1 MREIWRGG
9 LALAQ
14 NDFGSCVALAGADNF
29 VQKIKNRA
37 IYCEALTWR
46 GFDFE
51 LFNGSFRAVF
61 SQNRLFFKA
70 NSVLNFSFMHPA
82 LQKKYA
88 QFNTTLHVK
97 FGKFL
102 QISSAKFAIYLAI
115 FKFIFARL
123 TSGNFIFTL
132 KICFASLI
140 KFALL
145 SLTIKTIKAC
155 NKCARK
161 PIFTPLQAIW
171 LLDLKINLFLNLRLK
186 LIANLQ
192 LLDFISEI
200 NLPLNQRRN
209 LSKNLILIFQTDLN
223 ENLHLNLEPN
233 LSMILCHL
241 RPNLHYFF
249 NINSPLQRRNLSK
262 NLLLSSHTNLHIYLN
277 LRQNLLINS
286 HLSRKDYF
294 NYWHLRTILSKNSH
308 RNLFAILFL
317 LRQKLSLNLL
327 LNRHSCAIL
336 HQINL
341 QPNMSLNR
349 CDLSSLLNLC
359 AILRTNLLLKLL
371 INLPEI
377 SSSLRQILPPKSAL
391 YQNLILCKSFCC
403 DLHLS
408 LPEKSRANSRWVERI
423 SCEKVA

>member
-9 LALAQ
+9 LALAR
-14 NDFGSCVALAGADNF
+14 NDFGSCTALAGADNF
-29 VQKIKNRA
+29 AQKIKNRA
-37 IYCEALTWR
+37 ICCESLTWR

-51 LFNGSFRAVF
+51 LFNGYFRAVF
-61 SQNRLFFKA
+61 SQNCLFFKA
-70 NSVLNFSFMHPA
+70 NSVLNFSFMRPA

-145 SLTIKTIKAC
+145 SLSIKTIEVC

-161 PIFTPLQAIW
+161 PIFTPLRTK
-171 LLDLKINLFLNLRLK
+171 LCLNLRRNFATILHLK

-192 LLDFISEI
+192 LLCPISHFIFVI
-200 NLPLNQRRN
+200 NSHLNLRQ
-209 LSKNLILIFQTDLN
+209 SKNLVLNSRTDLN
-223 ENLHLNLEPN
+223 LRKNFHLNLQPI
-233 LSMILCHL
+233 LSIISCFL
-241 RPNLHYFF
+241 RPNLF
-249 NINSPLQRRNLSK
+249 K
-262 NLLLSSHTNLHIYLN
+262 NLRSNSHIYLN

-286 HLSRKDYF
+286 RSSRKDYF
-294 NYWHLRTILSKNSH
+294 NSWHLRTILSKNSH

-336 HQINL
+336 
-341 QPNMSLNR
+341 
-349 CDLSSLLNLC
+349 
-359 AILRTNLLLKLL
+359 RTNLLLNLL
-371 INLPEI
+371 EI
-377 SSSLRQILPPKSAL
+377 LRSLHQILPPKSVL

-408 LPEKSRANSRWVERI
+408 LSKKSCAKSRWVERI
-423 SCEKVA
+423 SSEKVA

>member
-9 LALAQ
+9 LDLVR

-37 IYCEALTWR
+37 ICCEPSTWR
-46 GFDFE
+46 GFDF
-51 LFNGSFRAVF
+51 RAVS
-61 SQNRLFFKA
+61 SQNCLFFK
-70 NSVLNFSFMHPA
+70 SDLTLNFSFMRPA

-88 QFNTTLHVK
+88 QFKTTLHAK

-102 QISSAKFAIYLAI
+102 QISSAKFALYLAI

-145 SLTIKTIKAC
+145 SLSIKTIEVC

-161 PIFTPLQAIW
+161 PIFTPLRTK
-171 LLDLKINLFLNLRLK
+171 LCLNLRRNFATILHLK

-192 LLDFISEI
+192 LLCPISHFIFVI
-200 NLPLNQRRN
+200 NSHLNLRQ
-209 LSKNLILIFQTDLN
+209 SKNLVLNSRTDLN
-223 ENLHLNLEPN
+223 LRKNFHLNLQPI
-233 LSMILCHL
+233 LSIISCFL
-241 RPNLHYFF
+241 RPNLF
-249 NINSPLQRRNLSK
+249 K
-262 NLLLSSHTNLHIYLN
+262 NLRSNSHIYLN
-277 LRQNLLINS
+277 LRQNLFINS
-286 HLSRKDYF
+286 RSSRKDYF
-294 NYWHLRTILSKNSH
+294 NSWHLRTILSKNSH

-336 HQINL
+336 RPNL
-341 QPNMSLNR
+341 
-349 CDLSSLLNLC
+349 LLNLLE
-359 AILRTNLLLKLL
+359 ILR
-371 INLPEI
+371 
-377 SSSLRQILPPKSAL
+377 SLRQILPPKSAL

-403 DLHLS
+403 DLYLS
-408 LPEKSRANSRWVERI
+408 SSEKSRTNSRRVEQI

>member
-9 LALAQ
+9 LDLAR

-29 VQKIKNRA
+29 AQKIKNHA
-37 IYCEALTWR
+37 ICCESLTWR
-46 GFDFE
+46 GFNFE
-51 LFNGSFRAVF
+51 LFNSSFRAVF
-61 SQNRLFFKA
+61 SQNCLFFKA
-70 NSVLNFSFMHPA
+70 NSVLNFSFMRPA

-88 QFNTTLHVK
+88 QFNTTLHAK
-97 FGKFL
+97 FCKFL
-102 QISSAKFAIYLAI
+102 QISSTKFAIYLAI
-115 FKFIFARL
+115 FKFIFTRF
-123 TSGNFIFTL
+123 TPSNFIFAR

-171 LLDLKINLFLNLRLK
+171 HLDLKINLFLNLRLK

-200 NLPLNQRRN
+200 NLPLN
-209 LSKNLILIFQTDLN
+209 
-223 ENLHLNLEPN
+223 
-233 LSMILCHL
+233 
-241 RPNLHYFF
+241 
-249 NINSPLQRRNLSK
+249 QRRNLSK

-336 HQINL
+336 HLINL
-341 QPNMSLNR
+341 HLLAIN
-349 CDLSSLLNLC
+349 LSRLILLLNLC
-359 AILRTNLLLKLL
+359 AILRPNLLLKLL

-377 SSSLRQILPPKSAL
+377 LRSLHQILPPKSAL
-391 YQNLILCKSFCC
+391 YQNLILRKNLCC

-408 LPEKSRANSRWVERI
+408 LSKKSCANSRWVEQI

>member
-9 LALAQ
+9 LALAR

-29 VQKIKNRA
+29 AQKIKNRA
-37 IYCEALTWR
+37 VCCESLTWR
-46 GFDFE
+46 GFDF
-51 LFNGSFRAVF
+51 RAVF
-61 SQNRLFFKA
+61 SQNCLFFKA
-70 NSVLNFSFMHPA
+70 NSVLNFSFMRPA

-88 QFNTTLHVK
+88 QFNTTLHAK

-102 QISSAKFAIYLAI
+102 QISSAKFALYLAI
-115 FKFIFARL
+115 FKLIFARFTPSNFIFAR
-123 TSGNFIFTL
+123 

-262 NLLLSSHTNLHIYLN
+262 NLLLSSRTNLHIYLN

-294 NYWHLRTILSKNSH
+294 NSWHLRTILSKNSH

-317 LRQKLSLNLL
+317 LRQNLSLNSL

-336 HQINL
+336 YLINL
-341 QPNMSLNR
+341 QPNMSLSR

-359 AILRTNLLLKLL
+359 AILRPNLLLNLL
-371 INLPEI
+371 EI
-377 SSSLRQILPPKSAL
+377 LSSLHQILPPKSAL
-391 YQNLILCKSFCC
+391 YQNLILRKSFCC

-408 LPEKSRANSRWVERI
+408 SSEKSRTNSRWVKRI

>member
-1 MREIWRGG
+1 MPK
-9 LALAQ
+9 
-14 NDFGSCVALAGADNF
+14 SPV
-29 VQKIKNRA
+29 
-37 IYCEALTWR
+37 
-46 GFDFE
+46 
-51 LFNGSFRAVF
+51 
-61 SQNRLFFKA
+61 FKA
-70 NSVLNFSFMHPA
+70 NSVLNFSFMRPA

-88 QFNTTLHVK
+88 QFNITLHAK

-115 FKFIFARL
+115 FKFIFARF
-123 TSGNFIFTL
+123 TPSNFIFAR

-192 LLDFISEI
+192 LLDFISE
-200 NLPLNQRRN
+200 
-209 LSKNLILIFQTDLN
+209 
-223 ENLHLNLEPN
+223 
-233 LSMILCHL
+233 
-241 RPNLHYFF
+241 
-249 NINSPLQRRNLSK
+249 INSPLQRRNLSK

-341 QPNMSLNR
+341 QPNMSLSR

-359 AILRTNLLLKLL
+359 TILRPNLLLKLL

-377 SSSLRQILPPKSAL
+377 SSSLHQILPPKSAL
-391 YQNLILCKSFCC
+391 YQNLILHKSFCC

-408 LPEKSRANSRWVERI
+408 LPEKSRANSRWVEQI

>member
-1 MREIWRGG
+1 MHEIWRGG
-9 LALAQ
+9 LDLAR

-29 VQKIKNRA
+29 AQKIKNRA
-37 IYCEALTWR
+37 ICCESLTWR

-51 LFNGSFRAVF
+51 LFNGSFKAVF
-61 SQNRLFFKA
+61 CQNCLFFKA
-70 NSVLNFSFMHPA
+70 DLTPNFSFMRPA

-102 QISSAKFAIYLAI
+102 QISSTKFAIYLAI
-115 FKFIFARL
+115 FKFIFARF
-123 TSGNFIFTL
+123 TPSNFIFAR

-161 PIFTPLQAIW
+161 PVFAPLRTK
-171 LLDLKINLFLNLRLK
+171 LCLNLRRNFATILHLK

-192 LLDFISEI
+192 LLRQISHSIFAI
-200 NLPLNQRRN
+200 NSHLNLRQ
-209 LSKNLILIFQTDLN
+209 SKNLVLNSHTDLN
-223 ENLHLNLEPN
+223 LRKNFHLNLQPN
-233 LSMILCHL
+233 LSIISCFL
-241 RPNLHYFF
+241 RPNS
-249 NINSPLQRRNLSK
+249 N
-262 NLLLSSHTNLHIYLN
+262 IYLN

-294 NYWHLRTILSKNSH
+294 NSWHLRTILSKNSH

-336 HQINL
+336 YLINL
-341 QPNMSLNR
+341 HLLAIN
-349 CDLSSLLNLC
+349 LSRLILLLNLC
-359 AILRTNLLLKLL
+359 AILRTNLLLNLL
-371 INLPEI
+371 EI
-377 SSSLRQILPPKSAL
+377 LRSLHQILPPKSVL

-408 LPEKSRANSRWVERI
+408 LSKKSCAKSRWVERI
-423 SCEKVA
+423 SSEKVA

>member
-9 LALAQ
+9 LDLAR

-29 VQKIKNRA
+29 AQKIKNRA
-37 IYCEALTWR
+37 ICCEALTWR

-51 LFNGSFRAVF
+51 LFNGSFKAVF
-61 SQNRLFFKA
+61 CQNRLFFKA
-70 NSVLNFSFMHPA
+70 NSVLNFSFMRPA

-97 FGKFL
+97 FSKFL
-102 QISSAKFAIYLAI
+102 QISSTKFAIYLAI
-115 FKFIFARL
+115 FKFIFERF
-123 TSGNFIFTL
+123 TPSNFIFAR

-145 SLTIKTIKAC
+145 SLAIKTIKAC

-161 PIFTPLQAIW
+161 PIFAPLRTK
-171 LLDLKINLFLNLRLK
+171 LCLNLRRNFATILHLK

-192 LLDFISEI
+192 LLRQISHSIFAI
-200 NLPLNQRRN
+200 NSHLNLRQ
-209 LSKNLILIFQTDLN
+209 SKNLVLN
-223 ENLHLNLEPN
+223 
-233 LSMILCHL
+233 
-241 RPNLHYFF
+241 
-249 NINSPLQRRNLSK
+249 
-262 NLLLSSHTNLHIYLN
+262 SHTNLNLRKNFHLNLQPNLSIISCFLRPNSHIYLN
-277 LRQNLLINS
+277 LRRNLLINS

-294 NYWHLRTILSKNSH
+294 NHWHLRTILSKNSH

-341 QPNMSLNR
+341 QPNMSLSR

-359 AILRTNLLLKLL
+359 TILRPNLLLKLL

-377 SSSLRQILPPKSAL
+377 SSSLHQILPPKSAL
-391 YQNLILCKSFCC
+391 YQNLILRKNLCC
-403 DLHLS
+403 ELHLS
-408 LPEKSRANSRWVERI
+408 LSKKSRANSRWVEQI

>member
-9 LALAQ
+9 LALAR

-29 VQKIKNRA
+29 AQKIKNSA
-37 IYCEALTWR
+37 ICCEPLTWR

-51 LFNGSFRAVF
+51 LFKGYFRAVF
-61 SQNRLFFKA
+61 SQNCLFFKA
-70 NSVLNFSFMHPA
+70 DLTLNFSFTDPA

-88 QFNTTLHVK
+88 RFNTTLHVK

-102 QISSAKFAIYLAI
+102 QISSTKFAIYLAI
-115 FKFIFARL
+115 FKFIFARF
-123 TSGNFIFTL
+123 TPSNFIFAR

-171 LLDLKINLFLNLRLK
+171 HLDLKINLFLNLRLK

-192 LLDFISEI
+192 LLDFISE
-200 NLPLNQRRN
+200 
-209 LSKNLILIFQTDLN
+209 
-223 ENLHLNLEPN
+223 
-233 LSMILCHL
+233 
-241 RPNLHYFF
+241 
-249 NINSPLQRRNLSK
+249 INSPLQRRNLSK

-336 HQINL
+336 YLINL
-341 QPNMSLNR
+341 YLLAIN
-349 CDLSSLLNLC
+349 LSRLILLLNLC
-359 AILRTNLLLKLL
+359 AILRPNLLLNLL
-371 INLPEI
+371 EI
-377 SSSLRQILPPKSAL
+377 LRSLHQILPPKSAL
-391 YQNLILCKSFCC
+391 YKNLILRKNLCC

-408 LPEKSRANSRWVERI
+408 LSKKSCAKSRWVERI
-423 SCEKVA
+423 SSEKVA

>member
-9 LALAQ
+9 LDLAR

-37 IYCEALTWR
+37 ICCESLTWR

-51 LFNGSFRAVF
+51 LFNGSFKAVF
-61 SQNRLFFKA
+61 SQNCLFFKA
-70 NSVLNFSFMHPA
+70 DLTPNFSFMRPA

-102 QISSAKFAIYLAI
+102 QISSTKFAIYLAI

-123 TSGNFIFTL
+123 TSGNFIFTR

-140 KFALL
+140 KFTLL
-145 SLTIKTIKAC
+145 SLTIKTIEVC
-155 NKCARK
+155 NKCVRK
-161 PIFTPLQAIW
+161 PIFTPLRTK
-171 LLDLKINLFLNLRLK
+171 LCLNLRRNFATILHLK

-192 LLDFISEI
+192 LLRQISHSIFAI
-200 NLPLNQRRN
+200 NSHLNLRQ
-209 LSKNLILIFQTDLN
+209 SKNLVLN
-223 ENLHLNLEPN
+223 LPTNLNLRKNFHLN
-233 LSMILCHL
+233 L
-241 RPNLHYFF
+241 RPNLSIISCFLRP
-249 NINSPLQRRNLSK
+249 NS
-262 NLLLSSHTNLHIYLN
+262 HIYLN
-277 LRQNLLINS
+277 LRRNLLINS

-317 LRQKLSLNLL
+317 LRQNLSLNSL

-336 HQINL
+336 YLINL
-341 QPNMSLNR
+341 QPNMSLSR

-359 AILRTNLLLKLL
+359 AILRPNLLLNLL
-371 INLPEI
+371 EI
-377 SSSLRQILPPKSAL
+377 LRSLHQILPPKSAL
-391 YQNLILCKSFCC
+391 YQNLILRKSFCC

-408 LPEKSRANSRWVERI
+408 SSEKSRTNSRWVKRI

>member
-1 MREIWRGG
+1 MHEIWRGG
-9 LALAQ
+9 LTLAR
-14 NDFGSCVALAGADNF
+14 NDFGSCAALADADNF
-29 VQKIKNRA
+29 AQKIKNRA

-51 LFNGSFRAVF
+51 LFNGSFKAVF

-70 NSVLNFSFMHPA
+70 NSVLNFSFMRPA

-88 QFNTTLHVK
+88 QFNTIAHAK

-115 FKFIFARL
+115 FKFIFERF
-123 TSGNFIFTL
+123 TPSNFIFAR

-145 SLTIKTIKAC
+145 SLAIKTIKAC

-161 PIFTPLQAIW
+161 PIFAPLRTK
-171 LLDLKINLFLNLRLK
+171 LCLNLRRNFATILHLK

-192 LLDFISEI
+192 LLRQISHSIFAI
-200 NLPLNQRRN
+200 NSHLNLRQ
-209 LSKNLILIFQTDLN
+209 SKNLVLNSHTDLN
-223 ENLHLNLEPN
+223 LRKNFHLNLQPN
-233 LSMILCHL
+233 LSIISCFL
-241 RPNLHYFF
+241 RPN
-249 NINSPLQRRNLSK
+249 S
-262 NLLLSSHTNLHIYLN
+262 HIYLN
-277 LRQNLLINS
+277 LRRNLLINS

-294 NYWHLRTILSKNSH
+294 NHWHLRTILSKNSH

-317 LRQKLSLNLL
+317 LRQNLSLNSL

-336 HQINL
+336 YLINL
-341 QPNMSLNR
+341 QPNMSLSR

-359 AILRTNLLLKLL
+359 AILRPNLLLNLL
-371 INLPEI
+371 EI
-377 SSSLRQILPPKSAL
+377 LRSLHQILPPKSAL
-391 YQNLILCKSFCC
+391 YQNLILRKSFCC

-408 LPEKSRANSRWVERI
+408 SSEKSRTNSRWVKRI

>member
-9 LALAQ
+9 LALAR
-14 NDFGSCVALAGADNF
+14 NDFSSCVALAGADNF
-29 VQKIKNRA
+29 AQKIKNRA
-37 IYCEALTWR
+37 ICCEPLTWR

-51 LFNGSFRAVF
+51 LFNSSFRAVF
-61 SQNRLFFKA
+61 CQNRLFFKA
-70 NSVLNFSFMHPA
+70 NSVLNFSFMRPA

-88 QFNTTLHVK
+88 QFKTTLHVK
-97 FGKFL
+97 FDKFL
-102 QISSAKFAIYLAI
+102 QISSTKFAIYLAI
-115 FKFIFARL
+115 FKFIFARF
-123 TSGNFIFTL
+123 TPSNFIFAR

-200 NLPLNQRRN
+200 NSPLNQRRN

-233 LSMILCHL
+233 LPMILCHL

-341 QPNMSLNR
+341 QPNMSLSR

-359 AILRTNLLLKLL
+359 TILRPNLLLKLL

-377 SSSLRQILPPKSAL
+377 SSSLHQILPPKSAL
-391 YQNLILCKSFCC
+391 YQNLILRKNLCC
-403 DLHLS
+403 ELHLS
-408 LPEKSRANSRWVERI
+408 LSKKSRANSRWVEQI

>member
-9 LALAQ
+9 LDLVR
-14 NDFGSCVALAGADNF
+14 NDFGCCVALAGADNF
-29 VQKIKNRA
+29 AQKIKNRA
-37 IYCEALTWR
+37 ICCEALTWR

-51 LFNGSFRAVF
+51 LFNGSFKAVF
-61 SQNRLFFKA
+61 CQNCLFFKA
-70 NSVLNFSFMHPA
+70 DLTPNFSFMRPA

-102 QISSAKFAIYLAI
+102 QISSTKFAIYLAI
-115 FKFIFARL
+115 FKFIFARF
-123 TSGNFIFTL
+123 TPSNFIFAR

-161 PIFTPLQAIW
+161 PIFTPLRTK
-171 LLDLKINLFLNLRLK
+171 LCLNLRRNFATILHLK

-192 LLDFISEI
+192 LLRQISHSIFAI
-200 NLPLNQRRN
+200 NSHLNLRQ
-209 LSKNLILIFQTDLN
+209 SKNLVLN
-223 ENLHLNLEPN
+223 LPTNLNLRKNFHLN
-233 LSMILCHL
+233 L
-241 RPNLHYFF
+241 RPNLSIISCFLRP
-249 NINSPLQRRNLSK
+249 NS
-262 NLLLSSHTNLHIYLN
+262 HIYLN
-277 LRQNLLINS
+277 LRRNLLINS

-317 LRQKLSLNLL
+317 LRQNLSLNSL

-336 HQINL
+336 YLINL
-341 QPNMSLNR
+341 QPNMSLSR

-359 AILRTNLLLKLL
+359 AILRPNLLLNLL
-371 INLPEI
+371 EI
-377 SSSLRQILPPKSAL
+377 LRSLHQILPPKSAL
-391 YQNLILCKSFCC
+391 YQNLILRKSFCC

-408 LPEKSRANSRWVERI
+408 SSEKSRTNSRWVKRI

>member
-1 MREIWRGG
+1 MHEIWRGG
-9 LALAQ
+9 LALAR
-14 NDFGSCVALAGADNF
+14 NDFGCCVALAGADNF
-29 VQKIKNRA
+29 VQKIKNHT
-37 IYCEALTWR
+37 ICCEALTWH

-51 LFNGSFRAVF
+51 LFNGSFKAIF
-61 SQNRLFFKA
+61 CQNCLFFKA
-70 NSVLNFSFMHPA
+70 NSVLNFSFTDPA

-97 FGKFL
+97 FGKFS
-102 QISSAKFAIYLAI
+102 QISSTKFAIYLAI
-115 FKFIFARL
+115 FKFIFARF
-123 TSGNFIFTL
+123 TPSNFIFAR

-200 NLPLNQRRN
+200 N
-209 LSKNLILIFQTDLN
+209 
-223 ENLHLNLEPN
+223 
-233 LSMILCHL
+233 
-241 RPNLHYFF
+241 
-249 NINSPLQRRNLSK
+249 SPLQRRNLSK

-294 NYWHLRTILSKNSH
+294 NSWHLRTILSKNSH

-336 HQINL
+336 YLINL
-341 QPNMSLNR
+341 RSNMSLSR
-349 CDLSSLLNLC
+349 CGLSSLLNLC
-359 AILRTNLLLKLL
+359 AILRPNLLLNLL
-371 INLPEI
+371 EI
-377 SSSLRQILPPKSAL
+377 LRSLHQILPPKSAL
-391 YQNLILCKSFCC
+391 YQNLILRKSFCC

-408 LPEKSRANSRWVERI
+408 SSEKSRANSRWVKRI

>member
-1 MREIWRGG
+1 MHEIWRGG
-9 LALAQ
+9 LDLAR

-29 VQKIKNRA
+29 AQKIKNRA
-37 IYCEALTWR
+37 ICCESLTWR

-51 LFNGSFRAVF
+51 LFNGSFKAVF

-70 NSVLNFSFMHPA
+70 NSVLNFSFMRPA

-88 QFNTTLHVK
+88 QFNITLHAK

-115 FKFIFARL
+115 FKFIFARF
-123 TSGNFIFTL
+123 TPSNFIFAR

-140 KFALL
+140 KFAFL
-145 SLTIKTIKAC
+145 SLTIKTIEVC

-161 PIFTPLQAIW
+161 PIFTPLRTK
-171 LLDLKINLFLNLRLK
+171 LCLNLRRNFATILHLK

-192 LLDFISEI
+192 LLSQISQFI
-200 NLPLNQRRN
+200 
-209 LSKNLILIFQTDLN
+209 FA
-223 ENLHLNLEPN
+223 
-233 LSMILCHL
+233 
-241 RPNLHYFF
+241 
-249 NINSPLQRRNLSK
+249 INS
-262 NLLLSSHTNLHIYLN
+262 HLN
-277 LRQNLLINS
+277 LRQSKNLVLNS
-286 HLSRKDYF
+286 PTNLNLHKNFHLNLQPILSIISCFLRRNLFENSRSSHKNYF
-294 NYWHLRTILSKNSH
+294 NSWHLRTILSKNSH

-336 HQINL
+336 RPNL
-341 QPNMSLNR
+341 
-349 CDLSSLLNLC
+349 LLNLLE
-359 AILRTNLLLKLL
+359 ILR
-371 INLPEI
+371 
-377 SSSLRQILPPKSAL
+377 SLRQILPPKSAL

-403 DLHLS
+403 DLYLS
-408 LPEKSRANSRWVERI
+408 SSEKSRTNSRRIEQI

>member
-9 LALAQ
+9 LDLAR

-29 VQKIKNRA
+29 AQKIKNRA
-37 IYCEALTWR
+37 ICCEALTWR

-51 LFNGSFRAVF
+51 LFNGSFKAVF
-61 SQNRLFFKA
+61 CQNRLFFKA
-70 NSVLNFSFMHPA
+70 NSVLNFSFMRPA

-97 FGKFL
+97 FSKFL
-102 QISSAKFAIYLAI
+102 QISSTKFAIYLAI
-115 FKFIFARL
+115 FKFIFERF
-123 TSGNFIFTL
+123 TPSNFIFAR

-145 SLTIKTIKAC
+145 SLAIKTIKDC

-161 PIFTPLQAIW
+161 PIFAPLRTK
-171 LLDLKINLFLNLRLK
+171 LCLNLRRNFATILHLK

-192 LLDFISEI
+192 LLRQISHSIFAI
-200 NLPLNQRRN
+200 NSHLNLRQ
-209 LSKNLILIFQTDLN
+209 SKNLVLN
-223 ENLHLNLEPN
+223 
-233 LSMILCHL
+233 
-241 RPNLHYFF
+241 
-249 NINSPLQRRNLSK
+249 
-262 NLLLSSHTNLHIYLN
+262 SHTNLNLRKNFHLNLQPNLSIISCFLRPNSHIYLN
-277 LRQNLLINS
+277 LRRNLLINS

-294 NYWHLRTILSKNSH
+294 NHWHLRTILSKNSH

-317 LRQKLSLNLL
+317 LRQNLSLNSL

-336 HQINL
+336 YLINL
-341 QPNMSLNR
+341 QPNMSLSR

-359 AILRTNLLLKLL
+359 AILRPNLLLNLL
-371 INLPEI
+371 EI
-377 SSSLRQILPPKSAL
+377 LRSLHQILPPKSAL
-391 YQNLILCKSFCC
+391 YQNLILRKSFCC

-408 LPEKSRANSRWVERI
+408 SSEKSRTNSRWVKRI

>member
-9 LALAQ
+9 LTLAR
-14 NDFGSCVALAGADNF
+14 NDFGSCAALADADNF
-29 VQKIKNRA
+29 AQKIKNRA
-37 IYCEALTWR
+37 ICCEALTWR

-51 LFNGSFRAVF
+51 LFNGSFKAVF
-61 SQNRLFFKA
+61 CQNCLFFKA
-70 NSVLNFSFMHPA
+70 NSVLNFSFMRPA

-88 QFNTTLHVK
+88 QFNTTLHAK

-115 FKFIFARL
+115 FKFIFAR
-123 TSGNFIFTL
+123 

-140 KFALL
+140 KFAFL

-171 LLDLKINLFLNLRLK
+171 LLDLKINLFLNFRLK

-262 NLLLSSHTNLHIYLN
+262 NLLLSSRTNLHIYLN

-294 NYWHLRTILSKNSH
+294 NSWHLRTILSKNSH

-317 LRQKLSLNLL
+317 LRQNLSLNSL

-336 HQINL
+336 YLINL
-341 QPNMSLNR
+341 QPNMSLSR

-359 AILRTNLLLKLL
+359 AILRPNLLLNLL
-371 INLPEI
+371 EI
-377 SSSLRQILPPKSAL
+377 LRSLHQILPPKSAL
-391 YQNLILCKSFCC
+391 YQNLILRKSFCC

-408 LPEKSRANSRWVERI
+408 SSEKSRTNSRWVKRI

>member
-9 LALAQ
+9 LALAR
-14 NDFGSCVALAGADNF
+14 NHFGSCTALAGADNF
-29 VQKIKNRA
+29 AQKIKNRA
-37 IYCEALTWR
+37 ICCESLTWR

-51 LFNGSFRAVF
+51 LFNSSFKAIF
-61 SQNRLFFKA
+61 CQNRLFFKA
-70 NSVLNFSFMHPA
+70 NSVLNFSFIDPA

-102 QISSAKFAIYLAI
+102 QISSTKFAIYLAI
-115 FKFIFARL
+115 FKFIFARF
-123 TSGNFIFTL
+123 TPSKFIFAR

-145 SLTIKTIKAC
+145 SLSIKTIKAC
-155 NKCARK
+155 NKYVRK

-171 LLDLKINLFLNLRLK
+171 HLDLKINLFLNLHLK

-200 NLPLNQRRN
+200 NSPLN
-209 LSKNLILIFQTDLN
+209 
-223 ENLHLNLEPN
+223 
-233 LSMILCHL
+233 
-241 RPNLHYFF
+241 
-249 NINSPLQRRNLSK
+249 QRRNLSK

-294 NYWHLRTILSKNSH
+294 NSWHLRTILSKNSH

-336 HQINL
+336 RPNL
-341 QPNMSLNR
+341 
-349 CDLSSLLNLC
+349 LLNLLE
-359 AILRTNLLLKLL
+359 ILR
-371 INLPEI
+371 
-377 SSSLRQILPPKSAL
+377 SLRQILPPKSAL

-403 DLHLS
+403 DLYLS
-408 LPEKSRANSRWVERI
+408 SSEKSRTNSRRVEQI

>member
-9 LALAQ
+9 LDLVR
-14 NDFGSCVALAGADNF
+14 NDFGCCVALAGADNF
-29 VQKIKNRA
+29 AQKIKNRA
-37 IYCEALTWR
+37 ICCEALTWR

-51 LFNGSFRAVF
+51 LFNGSFKAVF
-61 SQNRLFFKA
+61 CQNRLFFKA
-70 NSVLNFSFMHPA
+70 NSVLNFSFMRPA

-88 QFNTTLHVK
+88 QFNITLHAK

-115 FKFIFARL
+115 FKFIFARF
-123 TSGNFIFTL
+123 TPSNFIFAR

-200 NLPLNQRRN
+200 N
-209 LSKNLILIFQTDLN
+209 
-223 ENLHLNLEPN
+223 
-233 LSMILCHL
+233 
-241 RPNLHYFF
+241 
-249 NINSPLQRRNLSK
+249 SPLQRRNLSK

-294 NYWHLRTILSKNSH
+294 NSWHLRTILSKNSH

-341 QPNMSLNR
+341 QPNMSLSR

-359 AILRTNLLLKLL
+359 TILRPNLLLKLL

-377 SSSLRQILPPKSAL
+377 SSSLHQILPPKSAL
-391 YQNLILCKSFCC
+391 YQNLILRKSFCC

-408 LPEKSRANSRWVERI
+408 LPEKSRANSRWVEQI